1 MPDWTQH
8 VRPRL
13 SGLRLSP
20 TREAEIVEELSQHL
34 DDRCREL
41 IASGMSPDEAERLA
55 LADFRDGNVLAE
67 RIAPLRQAH
76 PSLAITPGAPGGKLL
91 SDFWQDLRYG
101 ARMLLKHPGFTLIA
115 VLTLGLGIGANT
127 AIFSIVNAVLLRPLA
142 YQEPA
147 CLVNVQ
153 ERGEGGGIGFPP
165 SYPNVVDW
173 RAQNTAFASIV
184 AVRDESFNFT
194 GTGEPERLQGRLVS
208 AEFLSTLGIK
218 PLVGRDFLAEEG
230 RAGATPTVILSY
242 GFWQR
247 RFGNDP
253 NIIGKQ
259 LTLNLQSYTVVG
271 VTPAHFQYGADADVT
286 VPFGLSTERFKIRG
300 SDPGT
305 DVVARLK
312 PNVSQQQAEA
322 DLNLVAARL
331 EQQYPATNKGRRVLL
346 TPLHESVVGNVRQP
360 LLILLGA
367 VGLVLLIAC
376 ANVANLLLA
385 RASARQKE
393 MAVRVALG
401 ASRATL
407 VRQLLT
413 ESVLL
418 AALGALLGILLAFW
432 GTSLIAA
439 QLPDG
444 IPRLQEARV
453 DVPVLLFTLTVS
465 LLTGL
470 LFGLFPALQAS
481 RPNLTEGLKEG
492 ERGSSGP
499 RQRLR
504 SVLVVAEVALTLM
517 LLVGAGLLLQS
528 FRRVLQVNTGFN
540 AQNVLAMRVSVNQPD
555 SPQGANFI
563 EQLQQNVR
571 ALPGVKAVA
580 VSDGL
585 PFGRDVN
592 HPTFIIE
599 DRPVTE
605 KKAFCQRYT
614 VSPDYFQTMG
624 IELLKGRL
632 FTAEDTRDRPLVIVI
647 DEALARQ
654 HFPNEDPIGKRL
666 KQTIGVDTPSLEI
679 VGVVRHVE
687 PYGLD
692 RLEAGSGPAQ
702 FYTNF
707 NQMPLPS
714 LSKRPATINLLTR
727 TEAEPLGLA
736 SAVRGQILA
745 LNKEQPVFNVRTMEQ
760 IVAQSVAARRFSM
773 LLLTIFALVALAL
786 ASLGIYGLLS
796 YAVSERAREIGVRMA
811 LGAQSGD
818 VVKLVIGQGMKL
830 ALIGVTIGLIASLA
844 LTSTMK
850 TLLFGISA
858 TDPVTLA
865 AIALLLTFVALL
877 ACFVPARRA
886 TTIDPLTT
894 LRQE

>member
-1 MPDWTQH
+1 MPDWKPEIRQ
-8 VRPRL
+8 RL
-13 SGLRLSP
+13 AKLQLAP
-20 TREAEIVEELSQHL
+20 TRENAIVEELAQHL
-34 DDRCREL
+34 DEYYAEL
-41 IASGMSPDEAERLA
+41 LASDVSEADAYRQVRAELHDGGLLTHGLQRVERSTNPDPIVLGTNRRTNMIADLWQ
-55 LADFRDGNVLAE
+55 DFR
-67 RIAPLRQAH
+67 
-76 PSLAITPGAPGGKLL
+76 
-91 SDFWQDLRYG
+91 FG
-101 ARMLLKHPGFTLIA
+101 ARMLVKQPGFTLIA
-115 VLTLGLGIGANT
+115 VLTLALGIGANT

-147 CLVNVQ
+147 RLVIVQ
-153 ERGEGGGIGFPP
+153 ERGEGGGTGFSP
-165 SYPNVVDW
+165 SYPNFVDW
-173 RAQNTAFASIV
+173 RAQQTAFASIA
-184 AVRDESFNFT
+184 AVRGNESFNFT

-208 AEFLSTLGIK
+208 AEFLATLGIK
-218 PLVGRDFLAEEG
+218 PLVGRDFLAEED

-271 VTPAHFQYGADADVT
+271 IMPAHFQYGADADVT
-286 VPFGLSTERFKIRG
+286 APFGLSTERFKNRG

-305 DVVARLK
+305 DVVARMK

-322 DLNLVAARL
+322 DLNLVAVRL

-376 ANVANLLLA
+376 ANVANLLLV

-418 AALGALLGILLAFW
+418 AALGALLGILLAFL

-453 DVPVLLFTLTVS
+453 DAPVLLFTLTVS

-528 FRRVLQVNTGFN
+528 FRRVLQVDTGFN
-540 AQNVLAMRVSVNQPD
+540 ARNLLAMRVSVRNSDGQ
-555 SPQGANFI
+555 QVANFF

-571 ALPGVKAVA
+571 SLPGVKSVA

-585 PFGRDVN
+585 PLGRDVN
-592 HPTFIIE
+592 HPTFLIE
-599 DRPVTE
+599 GRPVTE
-605 KKAFCQRYT
+605 RKAFGQRYS

-624 IELLKGRL
+624 IALIKGRL
-632 FTAEDTRDRPLVIVI
+632 FTAEDNRDSPPVIVI
-647 DEALARQ
+647 DEVLARQ
-654 HFPNEDPIGKRL
+654 YFPNEDPLGKRL
-666 KQTIGVDTPSLEI
+666 KQSIGYDTPSLEI

-692 RLEAGSGPAQ
+692 RLEAGAGPAQ

-707 NQMPLPS
+707 NQTPLPS
-714 LSKRPATINLLTR
+714 LSRGAINLLTR
-727 TEAEPLGLA
+727 TEAEPLSLA
-736 SAVRGQILA
+736 AAVRGQVAA
-745 LNKEQPVFNVRTMEQ
+745 LNKDQPIFNVRTMEQ
-760 IVAQSVAARRFSM
+760 IVAQSVASRRFSM

-796 YAVSERAREIGVRMA
+796 YAVAQRAREIGVRMA

-830 ALIGVTIGLIASLA
+830 VFIGVVIGLVASLA
-844 LTSTMK
+844 LTRTMK
-850 TLLFGISA
+850 TLLFGVSA
-858 TDPVTLA
+858 TDPVTFA

-886 TTIDPLTT
+886 TKVDPLVV
-894 LRQE
+894 LRCE